1 MEMANSIVKLR
12 GYKDG
17 LHLIIT
23 PKFSL
28 TDVEEAIQEL
38 MDGMNQPLAGTSV
51 HIDMSPS
58 LLTDDD
64 LKELETHLIQK
75 HDLVVSGVSVVDEKC
90 EPPILAAPAT
100 HNISTS
106 LPAENLPDFGKA
118 QIVRQTIRSGQTTSC
133 LSGSVIIYGD
143 VNPGGDVVA
152 AGDIIVLGTLR
163 GSAHAGVHGKLSAV
177 IIAME
182 LVPLQLQIGSYVNRP
197 PIGQKPRGYPE
208 IARVGAEDIIIVE
221 EFIKF

>member
-1 MEMANSIVKLR
+1 MENSIVKLR

-17 LHLIIT
+17 LHLIIN
-23 PKFSL
+23 PKVSL
-28 TDVEEAIQEL
+28 TEIESAIRDL
-38 MDGMNQPLAGTSV
+38 LNGMSQPLAGTSI
-51 HIDMSPS
+51 HIDMATSP
-58 LLTDDD
+58 LTSDD
-64 LKELETHLIQK
+64 LKDLETHLTENY
-75 HDLVVSGVSVVDEKC
+75 DLVVSGVNIYDEKN
-90 EPPILAAPAT
+90 ESPILAAPAT
-100 HNISTS
+100 HSISPS
-106 LPAENLPDFGKA
+106 LTTDNHPNSEQA

-133 LSGSVIIYGD
+133 LFGSVIIYGD
-143 VNPGGDVVA
+143 VNPGGEVVA
-152 AGDIIVLGTLR
+152 AGDIIVLGALR
-163 GSAHAGVHGKLSAV
+163 GNAHAGTHGNLSAV